1 MEETFEAKFNFEIP
15 YNHEV
20 LVAERKKIKISSSIV
35 LLIAAAVLAVLGLC
49 AFGSDSSD
57 AVVLY
62 VFFGMA
68 GLSAACAA
76 LCLLN
81 IKPKAKYNDRMIKMV
96 FYDDFM
102 KVTQD
107 NGAVGGKV
115 KNLENCLYRKY
126 KNKQYVRYVME
137 YNDKIV
143 LRILTGTYNGAPTYS
158 NQSIPKAIF
167 GAGEEENFKAF
178 MQERVGNDY
187 KVKIK

>member
-1 MEETFEAKFNFEIP
+1 MEETLEPKFNFEIP

-20 LVAERKKIKISSSIV
+20 LVAERKKIKVSSSIV
-35 LLIAAAVLAVLGLC
+35 LLIAAAVLAILGWC
-49 AFGSDSSD
+49 ASGSSSSG
-57 AVVLY
+57 AWVWYIFLG
-62 VFFGMA
+62 FA
-68 GLSAACAA
+68 GLAA
-76 LCLLN
+76 LIAVWNFLN
-81 IKPKAKYNDRMIKMV
+81 AKPKAKDNDRMIKMA

-107 NGAVGGKV
+107 NGMVGGKV

-126 KNKQYVRYVME
+126 KNKQYVRNVFE

-143 LRILTGTYNGAPTYS
+143 IRILTGTYNGAPTYS

-167 GAGEEENFKAF
+167 GADEEANFKAF